1 MRCAPR
7 VLLTCAALALPVW
20 AAAQQADPTPPK
32 AVQLIE
38 RVNARLEA
46 GGSSIRLA
54 EAWFFTVGRGVDPYR
69 RLRTGVRWY
78 KDHVTYLLDGSDYV
92 DSGLSYLEVDAALM
106 AGYDTWN
113 GVPQSSLLTTRATDG
128 GGNYD
133 VLDAVVRDAGGNCVD
148 IVDTTSPNLIAYDP
162 ATGSFEL
169 DPEADIVFGG
179 WIDPAYFSACLGSA
193 EIIGVTWSFSAGDSN
208 GDQYPDLVYVEQFYN
223 PAFAWTTMDAVYLDF
238 QAPIDIETIAVHE
251 NGHALGLGHFGGPNL
266 RQPFKLHPNLR
277 VFDPE
282 AVMNP
287 YYLGGE
293 KRVLF
298 PTDQAALRT
307 LYSRR

>member
-1 MRCAPR
+1 MRR
-7 VLLTCAALALPVW
+7 VPILLVACAALAMPVF
-20 AAAQQADPTPPK
+20 AVEQASSPTPPK

-38 RVNARLEA
+38 HINARLEA
-46 GGSSIRLA
+46 GASPLRLT

-69 RLRTGVRWY
+69 RLRTGVRWS
-78 KDHVTYLLDGSDYV
+78 KDHVTYLLDESDYV
-92 DSGLSYLEVDAALM
+92 DSGLSHEEVDAALM
-106 AGYDTWN
+106 AGYETWN
-113 GVPQSSLLTTRATDG
+113 GAPQSSLLAARVADG

-133 VLDAVVRDAGGNCVD
+133 ILDAVVLDGSGECVD
-148 IVDTTSPNLIAYDP
+148 IVDQTSPNLVAYDP
-162 ATGSFEL
+162 ATGSFTI

-179 WIDPAYFSACLGSA
+179 WIDPTYFSNCLGSSD
-193 EIIGVTWSFSAGDSN
+193 IIGVTWSFSGGDSN
-208 GDQYPDLVYVEQFYN
+208 GDKYPDLVYVEQFYN
-223 PAFAWTTMDAVYLDF
+223 PAFAWTTTDAVYLDF
-238 QAPIDIETIAVHE
+238 AAPIDIETIAVHE

-266 RQPFKLHPNLR
+266 RQPFKLQPNLR

-293 KRVLF
+293 KRALF
-298 PTDQAALRT
+298 PTDEAALRT